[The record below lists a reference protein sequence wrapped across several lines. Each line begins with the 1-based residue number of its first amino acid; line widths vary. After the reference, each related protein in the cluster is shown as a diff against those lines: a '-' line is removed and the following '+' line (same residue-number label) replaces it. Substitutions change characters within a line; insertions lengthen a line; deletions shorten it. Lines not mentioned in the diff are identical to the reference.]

1 MKDWFDAEHH
11 VEQAHRHYEAG
22 RWEEAEAALRDAIA
36 LDPYQPEWHFNLG
49 LTLQASG
56 RFHDAIG
63 CFKDAS
69 TLSPSDANSAL
80 MIGVNL
86 LRLDEL
92 KDALA
97 WLEKATAIDQ
107 SLIDTYIHRIEAH
120 TRLNQHEQAEVVFY
134 MAQQVDAKNADI
146 FACMAESLIARGQ
159 HDRAVWCL
167 REAARLDPELPG
179 IQAKLADAFAAT
191 GRHERARQLYLLE
204 LRRDPGDI
212 PTLLALSRVLREMNR
227 LPEAEEKLRRVLEI
241 EPDHA
246 QAHFAMAELAI
257 DISQPILALRHFDV
271 VHRLDP
277 SYPGARRRIAELL
290 LARKPW
296 RDVERA
302 REILSSELRALE
314 AQPETF
320 DEPSRHELGVLLL
333 EAGQSADAANI
344 FRSLSENAP
353 TDAQAQHLLS
363 VACLEMGHLDK
374 GMEAAR
380 TALKLDRNLVPAMHN
395 LAIAYV
401 KQSQWW
407 RARYWVRQG
416 LRIAPD
422 DAPLRR
428 LRVLIRWRRLFDVAG
443 LVTKLTRATGRR

>member
-11 VEQAHRHYEAG
+11 VERAHRLYEAG
-22 RWEEAEAALRDAIA
+22 RWEEAEAELRDAIA

-56 RFHDAIG
+56 KFHDAIG
-63 CFKDAS
+63 SFKEAS

-86 LRLDEL
+86 LRLDQAR
-92 KDALA
+92 DALP
-97 WLEKATAIDQ
+97 WLERATGID
-107 SLIDTYIHRIEAH
+107 SALIDPYIHRIEAY
-120 TRLNQHEQAEVVFY
+120 TRLGEHDQAEVIFY
-134 MAQQVDAKNADI
+134 LAQQIDSKNADV
-146 FACMAESLIARGQ
+146 FACMAESLITRGL

-227 LPEAEEKLRRVLEI
+227 LPEAEEKLRRILEI
-241 EPDHA
+241 EPDHT

-257 DISQPILALRHFDV
+257 LIGQPTIALRHFDV
-271 VHRLDP
+271 VHRLDA

-290 LARKPW
+290 LARRPW

-302 REILSSELRALE
+302 REILQSELRTLE
-314 AQPETF
+314 SNGDDF
-320 DEPSRHELGVLLL
+320 DTQARHELGALLL
-333 EAGQSADAANI
+333 EAGLTADAARI
-344 FRSLSENAP
+344 FAALTESGAD
-353 TDAQAQHLLS
+353 DAQAQHLLS
-363 VACLEMGHLDK
+363 VAYLEMGHLDR
-374 GMEAAR
+374 GMDAAR
-380 TALKLDRNLVPAMHN
+380 AALKLDRGLVPAMHN

-416 LRIAPD
+416 LRVAPD

-443 LVTKLTRATGRR
+443 LVTKLTRSAGRR

>member
-11 VEQAHRHYEAG
+11 VERAHRYYEAG
-22 RWEEAEAALRDAIA
+22 RWEEAEAELRDAIE

-56 RFHDAIG
+56 RFRDAIG
-63 CFKDAS
+63 SFKEAS
-69 TLSPSDANSAL
+69 SLSPTDANSAL

-86 LRLDEL
+86 LRLD
-92 KDALA
+92 DAKAALE
-97 WLEKATAIDQ
+97 WLEKATSIDQ
-107 SLIDTYIHRIEAH
+107 SLIDSYIHRIEAH
-120 TRLNQHEQAEVVFY
+120 TRLGQHDQAEVAFY
-134 MAQQVDAKNADI
+134 MAQQVDARNADV
-146 FACMAESLIARGQ
+146 FACMADSLIARGQ

-167 REAARLDPELPG
+167 REAARLEPELPG
-179 IQAKLADAFAAT
+179 VQAKLADAFAAT

-227 LPEAEEKLRRVLEI
+227 LAEAEEKLRRILEI

-246 QAHFAMAELAI
+246 EAHYAMATLAL
-257 DISQPILALRHFDV
+257 DSGQPLVALRHFDV
-271 VHRLDP
+271 VHRLDA
-277 SYPGARRRIAELL
+277 SYPGVRRRIAELML
-290 LARKPW
+290 ERRPW
-296 RDVERA
+296 RDVDRA
-302 REILSSELRALE
+302 REILTSELRAFE
-314 AQPETF
+314 ADPSIF
-320 DEPSRHELGVLLL
+320 DVPGRHELGELLL
-333 EAGQSADAANI
+333 EAGLTSDAATV
-344 FRSLSENAP
+344 FRGLIRED
-353 TDAQAQHLLS
+353 TGDARAHHLLS
-363 VACLEMGHLDK
+363 VACLEMGLLDE
-374 GMEAAR
+374 GMDSAR
-380 TALKLDRNLVPAMHN
+380 TALKLDRSLVAAMHN

-416 LRIAPD
+416 LRAAPD

-443 LVTKLTRATGRR
+443 LVTRLTRTSR